1 MRILLRTLIL
11 TLTLM
16 GSALAAE
23 ITVDSSGGGAGDC
36 SIGGSCTL
44 GAALSLA
51 NTTSER
57 DTISFDSSLSPSC
70 TISLTAILPTVVYPV
85 TIEGLNAEGCSKVAI
100 EDGSSISTGLDFG
113 SGSQSS
119 TISNLAI
126 SGFDTNVSI
135 DNVDSASYSEADVFT
150 FKDSYIGVG
159 LNGNSPVSGSGTGI
173 YIENSEYVKISNVV
187 SYSENQY
194 NLNLNDS
201 DYVDIDGCKFGSTE
215 DFQTVSTHSTLTIV
229 NGNDN
234 LTIQNSYFN
243 TNSTATDSWYILV
256 ADNVKT
262 GVEERFYNTLLNNK
276 FGFDSANNLI
286 GSADKA
292 VYVTSPSTKFDG
304 NYIGSALANSTLHYV
319 HRNLAPENLKWH
331 TISNNNYG
339 LKPNGSDAS
348 SSHGVALHVDG
359 EGHTIS
365 GNNITGASDK
375 NLNLIAD
382 STTVSGNKFYNGNS
396 AYYMIYLDGTGNT
409 INGGNYIGMNSSSVV
424 SGSHDAGI
432 YVANG
437 SHTISG
443 NYIGGADTG
452 NLNIQSDSNTVSG
465 NYIYNGNDT
474 NIMLY
479 VAGNSNTING
489 GNYIGMNSSGE
500 VSGTHQTTVSLNG
513 NSNTFSSN
521 YVAGASAGNEDLSMS
536 SGTGNSVTSNTFCT
550 NSSGTEALTAG
561 SGVRLSGS
569 ITATFSNN
577 TIDGCGEKGVVL
589 GYGDKSNITI
599 EDNNIGQNI
608 SGSLDYGY
616 YLSSGIT
623 NSTISGGSVSNA
635 SVAGV
640 YFGSEYAMSPS
651 DMPSENLLSG
661 VTITNNAK
669 GISVEE
675 FFDEFRGTF
684 NPVNIGFS
692 RVLSYDNTSSQIEF
706 TGSSV
711 NSSIAAPTID
721 LAEVNTTDGTLTVN
735 AQGIVSDGVSST
747 CKFEVYVSDSEGHL
761 EHQLASSSVYEV
773 AGTIAGTDCFIGA
786 DDDSDVEFD
795 LGSVTEYSYVSVL
808 FHQFDSSM
816 NRESSVA
823 ASQATTSSY
832 LTPVID
838 TFTATPLKNLVLN
851 PELVSNEVIFTVPN
865 DNADPLTK
873 ATSFE
878 WDFGDG
884 TTITEANSDPNSEYT
899 YAHTYTSEGVYTVT
913 LTAVNPAGST
923 LSATSY
929 QIVVYPKPNAAFDY
943 TQSGRTFVFT
953 NKSSGSG
960 VLSFE
965 WDFGD
970 GNSSNST
977 DDEVTHTYSSDVKRT
992 VRLDVENELGSSYSD
1007 FATREVTPVSTGGG
1021 SRGSSSSTN
1030 GAASSSSSQG
1040 GSSTS
1045 PDAAEA
1051 AKEVSDTPDQA
1062 EATNEDTQN
1071 QLESNEEETEAD
1083 TDTEEEIKLTDE
1095 TVESESEPISDENTE
1110 EVTQELIEEPVANL
1124 PVKTVEPVGQLDVQ
1138 IIKVVDNPVVD
1149 ETSESETGE
1158 TDESNEEGSM
1168 LANLEDSNTQDK
1180 EVPDALDVSTD
1191 EPEKLETDT
1200 KKQIAKDLS
1209 VADFKAF
1216 LANPNAGSQT
1226 ADPSISA
1233 GAVKAAIKKVEQ
1245 QDVSIADFL
1254 KDIEDSKPNST
1265 VSKVLLSAE
1274 FDKQKQLDI
1283 VSKSSNA
1290 GSFVANLGLRKT
1302 VKSDG
1307 CDPSVKAI
1315 LNSANCS
1322 LESLAILKNP
1332 KQANNKVKVVSEA
1345 YQTFPSQNFVLNG
1358 VVEKELV
1365 KPETKVCMFYKNKLE
1380 KLGCTLVDQNGSYAY
1395 YNNKPLKDNQIV
1407 AVYNDEVSD
1416 VITINISELSLIE
1429 SPKLISFAGQ
1439 EANEENIYYVN
1450 EGRELDLVL
1459 DVAPLTQVTANFQS
1473 VLFSSTAITTAS
1485 DFRVNLTPQSDADFK
1500 AGEVHTVSYFAE
1512 NFTNPEL
1519 KSEPQFIRFKV
1530 LAKNPINAMSASV
1543 ASFSVLILVLGVS
1556 IYRRRNQKILS
1567 SD

>member
-1 MRILLRTLIL
+1 MRILLKTIIL
-11 TLTLM
+11 SLALM
-16 GSALAAE
+16 GSASAAT
-23 ITVDSSGGGAGDC
+23 ITVDSSGGGAGNC
-36 SIGGSCTL
+36 SVENECTL
-44 GAALSLA
+44 GEALSLA
-51 NTTSER
+51 NSTTER
-57 DTISFDSSLSPSC
+57 DTITFDSSLSPSC
-70 TISLTAILPTVVYPV
+70 TISLTAILPTVVHPV
-85 TIEGLNAEGCSKVAI
+85 TIEGQNAQGCSKIAI

-126 SGFDTNVSI
+126 SGFDTNLDI
-135 DNVDSASYSEADVFT
+135 NNVDSLSYSEADVFT

-159 LNGNSPVSGSGTGI
+159 LNGNSPVSGSDIGI
-173 YIENSEYVKISNVV
+173 NLIGSKYVKISNVV
-187 SYSENQY
+187 AYS
-194 NLNLNDS
+194 DS
-201 DYVDIDGCKFGSTE
+201 DWSLNAIENDYVVIDGCKFGSTK
-215 DFQTVSTHSTLTIV
+215 DFVTLSTASNPTIV

-234 LTIQNSYFN
+234 LIIQNSYFN
-243 TNSTATDSWYILV
+243 TDSTATDSWYILV

-262 GVEERFYNTLLNNK
+262 GVEGRFYNTLLNNK
-276 FGFDSANNLI
+276 FGFKENGELS

-292 VYVTSPSTKFDG
+292 VYVTSPSTKLDG
-304 NYIGSALANSTLHYV
+304 NYIGSNLSNSTLHYV
-319 HRNLAPENLKWH
+319 HRNWDMHVLKWH
-331 TISNNNYG
+331 TISNNHYG
-339 LKPNGSDAS
+339 LKPDGSDAS
-348 SSHGVALHVDG
+348 SSHSVALHVDG
-359 EGHTIS
+359 ESHTVS

-382 STTVSGNKFYNGNS
+382 STTVSGNYAYGVS
-396 AYYMIYLDGTGNT
+396 ADGFDL
-409 INGGNYIGMNSSSVV
+409 SLR
-424 SGSHDAGI
+424 GS
-432 YVANG
+432 N
-437 SHTISG
+437 
-443 NYIGGADTG
+443 
-452 NLNIQSDSNTVSG
+452 NTVT
-465 NYIYNGNDT
+465 D
-474 NIMLY
+474 
-479 VAGNSNTING
+479 
-489 GNYIGMNSSGE
+489 
-500 VSGTHQTTVSLNG
+500 
-513 NSNTFSSN
+513 
-521 YVAGASAGNEDLSMS
+521 
-536 SGTGNSVTSNTFCT
+536 NTFCT
-550 NSSGTEALTAG
+550 DSSGTEGLSSG
-561 SGVRLSGS
+561 SGVELLSNDS
-569 ITATFSNN
+569 AFTLN
-577 TIDGCGEKGVVL
+577 TVDGCDEKGVLV
-589 GYGDKSNITI
+589 GPGDKSSVNFTV

-608 SGSLDYGY
+608 ANRLDYGY
-616 YLSSGIT
+616 YIGSTTSNSGPT
-623 NSTISGGSVSNA
+623 NNLIISGGSVSNA
-635 SVAGV
+635 SEAGI
-640 YFGSEYAMSPS
+640 YFGAEYVMSGM
-651 DMPSENLLSG
+651 DMPSENLIEG
-661 VTITNNAK
+661 VTVTNNTK
-669 GISVEE
+669 GIHLNEYEYYGAPVS
-675 FFDEFRGTF
+675 
-684 NPVNIGFS
+684 PVNIGFS

-706 TGSSV
+706 TGSGV

-721 LAEVNTTDGTLTVN
+721 LADVDTSAGTLTLN
-735 AQGIVSDGVSST
+735 AQGIVSDGQTST
-747 CKFEVYVSDSEGHL
+747 CKFEVYVSNTEGHL
-761 EHQLASSSVYEV
+761 EHQLASSSMYEV
-773 AGTIAGTDCFIGA
+773 AGTIGGDMVTCYLGA
-786 DDDSDVEFD
+786 DDDSNVEFD
-795 LGSVTEYSYVSVL
+795 LGAVTEYSYVSVL

-823 ASQATTSSY
+823 ASQATTTAVSH

-851 PELVSNEVIFTVPN
+851 PELVSNEVVFTVPN

-884 TTITEANSDPNSEYT
+884 TTITEANSDPNSVYT

-943 TQSGRTFVFT
+943 NQTGRKFVFT

-960 VLSFE
+960 ELSFE

-970 GNSSNST
+970 GNSSNSS

-1007 FATREVTPVSTGGG
+1007 FATRTVSPVSSGGG
-1021 SRGSSSSTN
+1021 SRGSS
-1030 GAASSSSSQG
+1030 AASKGSASNSSSEG
-1040 GSSTS
+1040 GSIGS
-1045 PDAAEA
+1045 PAAN
-1051 AKEVSDTPDQA
+1051 EVSDAPDA
-1062 EATNEDTQN
+1062 VEATNEGAQN
-1071 QLESNEEETEAD
+1071 QLESNEDATEAD
-1083 TDTEEEIKLTDE
+1083 TDTKEELKLTDE
-1095 TVESESEPISDENTE
+1095 TAESEGEQISNENTE
-1110 EVTQELIEEPVANL
+1110 EITQKVIEEPVVNE
-1124 PVKTVEPVGQLDVQ
+1124 PVKAVEPVGQLDLQ
-1138 IIKVVDNPVVD
+1138 IIKIVDNPVVD
-1149 ETSESETGE
+1149 ESSESEAGE

-1168 LANLEDSNTQDK
+1168 LANLEDSNAQDK
-1180 EVPDALDVSTD
+1180 EIPEVVDVSTD
-1191 EPEKLETDT
+1191 EPEKVEVDT
-1200 KKQIAKDLS
+1200 KNQTAKDLS

-1226 ADPSISA
+1226 PDPSVNAS
-1233 GAVKAAIKKVEQ
+1233 AVKAAIKIVEQ
-1245 QDVSIADFL
+1245 QDVSIGDFV
-1254 KDIEDSKPNST
+1254 KDIEDSKPEST

-1332 KQANNKVKVVSEA
+1332 RQANNKVKLVSEA
-1345 YQTFPSQNFVLNG
+1345 FTTFPSQNFVLNG

-1395 YNNKPLKDNQIV
+1395 YNNKPLRDNQIV
-1407 AVYNDEVSD
+1407 AVYDNEVSD
-1416 VITINISELSLIE
+1416 VITIDISELSLIE

-1459 DVAPLTQVTANFQS
+1459 DAAPLTQVTANFQS

-1530 LAKNPINAMSASV
+1530 LAKNPINVVNVAIASV
-1543 ASFSVLILVLGVS
+1543 SALIMLLGVS
-1556 IYRRRNQKILS
+1556 IYRRRTQKILN